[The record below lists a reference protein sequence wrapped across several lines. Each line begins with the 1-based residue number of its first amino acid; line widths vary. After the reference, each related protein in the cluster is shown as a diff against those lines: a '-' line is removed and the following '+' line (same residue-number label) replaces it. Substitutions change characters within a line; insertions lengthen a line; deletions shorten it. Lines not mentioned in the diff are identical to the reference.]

1 MGIAL
6 QKRLLTTKFENSV
19 HEMMINVMLANTFL
33 RMRLDEAFEDT
44 DLTFPQYNLL
54 RILNGAFP
62 NGYSRGEISRR
73 MIDRA
78 PDMTR
83 TCGAAA
89 LNADGG
95 EPRDGSRRMSVLSS
109 GTAATSDAMLAL
121 ALFAR
126 SPSPPDFARKSLT
139 TTTRPPPKKEMVP
152 TAPMICW
159 SVTSLPSSQEV
170 FSPV

>member
-6 QKRLLTTKFENSV
+6 QKRLLTSKFENSV

-83 TCGAAA
+83 MIDRLVKRGLVERARSGEDGRQAITTITAKGRA
-89 LNADGG
+89 LIAPVNLKVKAVHKKVG
-95 EPRDGSRRMSVLSS
+95 EALTEKEANELSHLLEKLY
-109 GTAATSDAMLAL
+109 GYGMPATAAEAGADTEA
-121 ALFAR
+121 
-126 SPSPPDFARKSLT
+126 
-139 TTTRPPPKKEMVP
+139 
-152 TAPMICW
+152 
-159 SVTSLPSSQEV
+159 
-170 FSPV
+170 